1 MENGSLPVLYM
12 YHFKGIECNQNEADC
27 LKALILNIAEEGCS
41 CERPEVSVNGRNII
55 NKFGTLCLYLFCR
68 NKNDSMTSVK

>member
-41 CERPEVSVNGRNII
+41 CERR
-55 NKFGTLCLYLFCR
+55 
-68 NKNDSMTSVK
+68 